1 MQETKEKRQDL
12 HKIVHYR
19 IYVGEIESDTVI
31 CVRRQS
37 EGGEVWKQ
45 VKGMRLRAGMQL

>member
-12 HKIVHYR
+12 NEIVHYR

-31 CVRRQS
+31 CVRDSQR
-37 EGGEVWKQ
+37 GVEVWKQ